1 MVNRATPTEEQH
13 TAAPSPDAPGVSS
26 RETYRDLLVELMQHD
41 QRLYCLD
48 TDTGLFNGVDF
59 GAAADRY
66 INLGIAEHNV
76 MGAAAG
82 LAASG
87 KRPFVNTMAA
97 FASTRALEAVKLDI
111 AYNNL
116 PVRVVATHGGLA
128 AGHLGPS
135 HHALEDLAIMRALP
149 GMTVLVPAD
158 AAATRALIVQSLDL
172 PGPVYIRLGRKGT
185 PLIQASDPQ
194 SLRIGCAERLRSGDD
209 VAIVACGPLP
219 VMAALNA
226 HDRLAQLDIPISA
239 EVLNLHTIKPID
251 TRALIDAATRCQAV
265 VTVED
270 HWLTGGLGAAVAER
284 LSELHPTLVIRVG
297 VPDTFAEVPG
307 EHETLLDLYGV
318 SSEEVVVAALAALD
332 EVKAGKFAGVGGP
345 PPTSR

>member
-76 MGAAAG
+76 M
-82 LAASG
+82 
-87 KRPFVNTMAA
+87 
-97 FASTRALEAVKLDI
+97 
-111 AYNNL
+111 
-116 PVRVVATHGGLA
+116 
-128 AGHLGPS
+128 
-135 HHALEDLAIMRALP
+135 
-149 GMTVLVPAD
+149 D